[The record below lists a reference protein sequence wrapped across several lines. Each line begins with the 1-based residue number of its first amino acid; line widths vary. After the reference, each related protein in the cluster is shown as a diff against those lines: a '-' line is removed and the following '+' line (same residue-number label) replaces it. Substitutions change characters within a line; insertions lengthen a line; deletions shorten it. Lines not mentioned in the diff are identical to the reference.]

1 MLVFPPVKALRPT
14 LRLAAPALLTGA
26 AAVVTIAAV
35 WILQNSGYAPCELC
49 LKERLPFYWG
59 IPLALFVAF
68 LAQRGRTSLLPA
80 GYAAL
85 GIIFLAGAA
94 LGVYHTGVEWKFW
107 AGPSSCTGDFS
118 APAAVTDF
126 LHQLQ
131 TTQVVRCD
139 APALRIA
146 GLSLAAWNVVLCLA
160 LVAISIFGFVTVD
173 RARTAL
179 VPVAPSRG

>member
-1 MLVFPPVKALRPT
+1 MHVSPPAKALRSRS
-14 LRLAAPALLTGA
+14 RLAAPALVTA
-26 AAVVTIAAV
+26 IAAVVTIAAV
-35 WILQNSGYAPCELC
+35 WLLQNSGFAPCELC

-59 IPLALFVAF
+59 VPLALLVVF

-85 GIIFLAGAA
+85 AIVFLAGAA

-107 AGPSSCTGDFS
+107 PGPSSCTGGFS
-118 APAAVTDF
+118 APAAVNDF

-139 APALRIA
+139 APALHIA

-160 LVAISIFGFVTVD
+160 LVAVAILGFVTAD
-173 RARTAL
+173 RAKTA
-179 VPVAPSRG
+179 P